1 MFQGQAHLQ
10 NWHLEEQTGLED
22 TGPAE
27 THDSEYP
34 ADDQYPA
41 VDVVDTNDAESWE
54 EPILGVPITI
64 PRSHSLH
71 LSLGSGSMLLA
82 QSQYEQQQQ
91 SSRELLGG
99 GYNHRVATAQGDG
112 RHLSYMSTDNT
123 CTQPGRPA
131 ETGGAAAMAAN
142 LSSPTQ
148 IKHRNKSSFRGV
160 RQRPWGKWA
169 AEIRDPSL
177 GQRVSFVI
185 DTCSEH
191 LGCCRQWKACM

>member
-1 MFQGQAHLQ
+1 MQPQRLKNGPVLQGQAHLQ
-10 NWHLEEQTGLED
+10 NWQIEEQTGLED

-41 VDVVDTNDAESWE
+41 GDVIGTNHAESWE
-54 EPILGVPITI
+54 EPILGVPITV

-99 GYNHRVATAQGDG
+99 YSQRVAPTQGDG
-112 RHLSYMSTDNT
+112 RHLSYMSTEHT
-123 CTQPGRPA
+123 SMQPGGPA
-131 ETGGAAAMAAN
+131 DTGGAAAMATN

-177 GQRVSFVI
+177 GQRVRF
-185 DTCSEH
+185 
-191 LGCCRQWKACM
+191 